1 MFSGSYMYLFILQ
14 ESGILSIGF
23 VGLLVSTGAASAQPL
38 FFGKVLDA
46 ATHSMGESYRH
57 TIVV

>member
-1 MFSGSYMYLFILQ
+1 MFLVYVFISQ

-23 VGLLVSTGAASAQPL
+23 IGLLVSTGAASAQPL

-46 ATHSMGESYRH
+46 ATHSMGKAYRQA
-57 TIVV
+57 TSLPL